1 MIKMKY
7 LLLLLLFWF
16 PIVSKNSQKNEF
28 TFQNGKQ
35 KIVLSIVSGK
45 NYLQWEEQSVLKL
58 ACENIDP
65 KKLSVTAPGLSLVK
79 GADDNNESLWQLTPK
94 RELIKSDT
102 LKLKVWVKN
111 TKKSSWKHTFEIV
124 VRN

>member
-1 MIKMKY
+1 MKY
-7 LLLLLLFWF
+7 LLLLSLFWF
-16 PIVSKNSQKNEF
+16 TIGSRNSQENEF

-45 NYLQWEEQSVLKL
+45 DYLQWEEQSVLKL

-65 KKLSVTAPGLSLVK
+65 KKLSVTAPGLSLLK
-79 GADDNNESLWQLTPK
+79 GADENNESLWQLTPK

-111 TKKSSWKHTFEIV
+111 TKKSSWKHTFKIV
-124 VRN
+124 VRD